1 MSFLRSPGQAGVV
14 PQYTGL
20 QLQTSS
26 GVVPI
31 TISYGATKIAP
42 NAIWTGLFQIIPQG
56 GAGPGGKGGLFG
68 GNATSYNYDAAL
80 ILALCEGPIVAVE
93 CIWNGSTLS
102 DLNNL
107 GGGVG
112 LFRGTTPQSPVG
124 FIQDLFPSQ
133 ALGYPGTAFIQSENF
148 PLGSSASIGS
158 FQFEVYGVLAQSG
171 FNGVDADPAL
181 LILDFLTNP
190 QYGVGFPES
199 SLDLATLLGASG
211 DASYQ
216 TYCRAVGLALSPAL
230 INQQAAN
237 STLTRWLQLTN
248 TAAVWSGGQLKFI
261 PYGDT
266 QTTGNTVTYPGG
278 VAVSFEV
285 DQANNTTF
293 VVQNPTVVSG
303 TYTFNPNVTPIYN
316 LTDDD
321 FVAANGEDP
330 VKVLRVDPYAAYN
343 YQVLEIFQRTNYYDS
358 TPIIA
363 FDQSYID
370 AYGLRIG
377 STVTANDICDAN
389 VAQTVAQ
396 LILQRGLY
404 IRNTYKWELSW
415 EYCLLEPMDLVAL
428 TDPGIGLNNTVVRIT
443 EIDEADDGMLSFT
456 AEEFPGDVAT
466 AVAYP
471 VQSKTSST
479 VASNVDPGN
488 INPPILFEPPFQLAN
503 GLAVWAAVSGAN
515 PQTWGGANVYI
526 SVDDQTYKLAGK
538 VAGSSVMGAT
548 TADLP
553 AIANAAMGQT
563 IDATH
568 TLAVDLTQSVGTLT
582 SVSSAV
588 MTALGSPCFVGTGGN
603 FEIVTFENADLTA
616 PNTYGL
622 TPLVRG
628 AFGTAIADHPAGSR
642 FAELTETIFE
652 YVYLASQIGATIY
665 FKFQSFN
672 TFGAGTQDLSQ
683 IPAYQYTIT
692 GSPLAEPMANVTGLA
707 TVFVGGFMQLSWD
720 PVTDFRT
727 GIRYKIF
734 FGETFVGAQQVGD
747 VAHPPFTLLGDGT
760 YWIIAYCQ
768 PAVGIIAQS
777 AEPTSIA
784 VSGTLLPA
792 NIVETFNFAP
802 AGFPGT
808 YTSGLTLEGTAPNQF
823 LQLAAGTPSGT
834 YTSSEIF
841 DLGYA
846 GQLSIKASWQAGGT
860 ATSDNILASGNVLA
874 DQDLLDAAAAQSV
887 TSFLQIA
894 VAGPAVVNDIFAPPD
909 AFDVPDIFTTPN
921 VTAFGNWQN
930 FVPGVYAGQ
939 FASFR
944 VNLGCSNPNV
954 NAQLDTLTITIS
966 VPARIDHYQNLS
978 VPSGGLTITFTPDG
992 TSTPAPF
999 NGGPNGAT
1007 LPMFSAP
1014 QWLQQPGDTYQ
1025 ITALTASS
1033 LKLQILNGG
1042 AGVARTG
1049 VAISVEGF

>member
-1 MSFLRSPGQAGVV
+1 MSFLRSPGQAGIV

-42 NAIWTGLFQIIPQG
+42 NAIWTGLFQIIAQG
-56 GAGPGGKGGLFG
+56 GGVGGKGGLFG
-68 GNATSYNYDAAL
+68 GNPTGYTYDAAL
-80 ILALCEGPIVAVE
+80 ILALCEGPILAVE

-199 SLDLATLLGASG
+199 SLDLSSLLGASG

-248 TAAVWSGGQLKFI
+248 TVAVWSGGQLKFI

-266 QTTGNTVTYPGG
+266 QVTGNTVTYPGG

-321 FVAANGEDP
+321 FVATDGEDP
-330 VKVLRVDPYAAYN
+330 VKVLRIDPYAAYN

-370 AYGLRIG
+370 AYGLRIA

-415 EYCLLEPMDLVAL
+415 EYCLLEPMDLVTL
-428 TDPGIGLNNTVVRIT
+428 TDLGIGLNNTVVRIT

-471 VQSKTSST
+471 VQSKVSSQ
-479 VASNVDPGN
+479 VADNVDPGN
-488 INPPILFEPPFQLAN
+488 INPPILFEPTFQLAN
-503 GLAVWAAVSGAN
+503 ELAVFAAVSGAN
-515 PQTWGGANVYI
+515 PQTWGGANAFI
-526 SVDDQTYKLAGK
+526 SLDDLTYQLAGT
-538 VAGSSVMGAT
+538 VTGSAVMGVT
-548 TADLP
+548 TADFP
-553 AIANAAMGQT
+553 SIAAAANGPT
-563 IDATH
+563 IDAEN
-568 TLAVDLTQSVGTLT
+568 TLAVNLTESLGTLT

-588 MTALGSPCFVGTGGN
+588 MSAGGSPCYVGQGDT
-603 FEIVTFENADLTA
+603 FEIVAFQNANLTGA
-616 PNTYGL
+616 NTYGL
-622 TPLVRG
+622 TPLLRG
-628 AFGTAIADHPAGSR
+628 AFDSTISDHPAGSM
-642 FAELTETIFE
+642 FAALNDAIFK
-652 YVYLASQIGATIY
+652 YPYLASQIGSTIY

-672 TFGAGTQDLSQ
+672 TFGAGTQDLSE
-683 IPAYQYTIT
+683 IPAYQYTIS
-692 GSPLAEPMANVTGLA
+692 GSPLAAPMANVTGLA
-707 TVFVGGFMQLSWD
+707 TAFIGGFMQLSWD
-720 PVTDFRT
+720 DVTDFRT

-734 FGETFVGAQQVGD
+734 FGATFMGAQQVGD

-760 YWIIAYCQ
+760 YWVEAYCQ
-768 PAVGIIAQS
+768 PAVGITATS
-777 AEPTSIA
+777 AEPTNIS

-792 NIVETFNFAP
+792 NIVATYNFA
-802 AGFPGT
+802 ALGWLGT

-823 LQLAAGTPSGT
+823 LQLTAGTASGT
-834 YTSSEIF
+834 YMSSEIF
-841 DLGYA
+841 DLGYT
-846 GQLSIKASWQAGGT
+846 GQLSIKASWQAGGS
-860 ATSDNILASGNVLA
+860 ATGDNILTNGNMLA
-874 DQDLLDAAAAQSV
+874 DQDVLDAAAAAFV

-894 VAGPAVVNDIFAPPD
+894 VAGPAAVNDIFAQQAVFD
-909 AFDVPDIFTTPN
+909 APDIFNPPN
-921 VTAFGNWQN
+921 PIAWADWQN
-930 FVPGVYAGQ
+930 FVPGVYSGRWAR
-939 FASFR
+939 FR
-944 VNLGCSNPNV
+944 VNIGCSNPNV
-954 NAQLDTLTITIS
+954 NAQLDTLSIMIS

-992 TSTPAPF
+992 TTIPAPF
-999 NGGPNGAT
+999 NGGPNGAA

-1014 QWLQQPGDTYQ
+1014 QWLQQAGDTYQ
-1025 ITALTASS
+1025 ITSLTLSS